1 MSRQKKES
9 MKLMIGQLRLCLR
22 KSQRNRKKRMKK
34 YEQILWDNSSIPT
47 HTESQKEG
55 RKTVENTCEKVWSLA
70 KLPKFDEKNINL
82 HIQETEQIPSKK
94 HLDFKTQTHHNQ
106 TVERTLKNN
115 RKKHLITYRGSSRRL
130 TTDFSPETMEPRIQW
145 DNFSKC

>member
-1 MSRQKKES
+1 
-9 MKLMIGQLRLCLR
+9 MKLMLGQLRLCLR
-22 KSQRNRKKRMKK
+22 KSQRNRKKRRMKK

-55 RKTVENTCEKVWSLA
+55 RKNGREYMWKSQSQ

-94 HLDFKTQTHHNQ
+94 HLDFKPRHIIIKLWKEHWKQQKEAPHHIQ
-106 TVERTLKNN
+106 GLLKKINN
-115 RKKHLITYRGSSRRL
+115 RFL
-130 TTDFSPETMEPRIQW
+130 TRNHGAQNTVG
-145 DNFSKC
+145 